1 MALAV
6 TLLAAGV
13 LARAAAPEPQEP
25 PAAPELVPVTKELWE
40 DERTHKI
47 RFAIVVPPT
56 EGVSE
61 KAIVA
66 VELFSRTRSQR
77 ARDLFGKSSREELLF
92 QKQVIEY
99 RLKVEE
105 APLGPAPEDLR
116 RPPWGEGPMFEEA
129 FSKALNESDL
139 VEAVERQSPG
149 GRKTTV
155 YLPKKGRERDVL
167 KLRFEVAHRHLAN
180 PKHIL
185 DRENTIEAEVKA
197 ATEIFEGTHRGV
209 HGRACVVESY
219 LKDKEYDF
227 VSGLGHF
234 LASRGVTD
242 WQVRREANPGF
253 KKIVAFVKDD
263 HPVVL
268 HIKVPLQGRS
278 YVTAVG
284 FVAADQSLILSMP
297 SSDLPDLD
305 RHEFAPTGCNRVAW
319 KDLAG
324 RIEAAFVV
332 VQAENPK
339 SSGDTHNRALSR
351 SWSQGFRVFSL
362 NTVVCLDDRFACLAH
377 THAHRARDA
386 ASDRA

>member
-1 MALAV
+1 MRNATNILVAVCLGALGV
-6 TLLAAGV
+6 GV

-25 PAAPELVPVTKELWE
+25 PAAPKLVPVTKELWE
-40 DERTHKI
+40 DQGTHGI
-47 RFAIVVPPT
+47 QFAVVVPPA

-66 VELFSRTRSQR
+66 VELFSRTHGQR
-77 ARDLFGKSSREELLF
+77 VRDLFGKSSREELLF

-99 RLKVEE
+99 QLKVEE

-139 VEAVERQSPG
+139 VKAVERQSSG

-155 YLPKKGRERDVL
+155 YLPQKGRERDVL

-197 ATEIFEGTHRGV
+197 ATKIFEGTHRGV

-227 VSGLGHF
+227 VSGLEHF

-242 WQVRREANPGF
+242 WQVRREADPDF
-253 KKIVAFVKDD
+253 KKIVAFVKED

-305 RHEFAPTGCNRVAW
+305 RQECAPTGCNRVAW

-324 RIEAAFVV
+324 HVDEIFIFLASSVGEPTERKNHDEEAK
-332 VQAENPK
+332 Q
-339 SSGDTHNRALSR
+339 
-351 SWSQGFRVFSL
+351 
-362 NTVVCLDDRFACLAH
+362 
-377 THAHRARDA
+377 
-386 ASDRA
+386 